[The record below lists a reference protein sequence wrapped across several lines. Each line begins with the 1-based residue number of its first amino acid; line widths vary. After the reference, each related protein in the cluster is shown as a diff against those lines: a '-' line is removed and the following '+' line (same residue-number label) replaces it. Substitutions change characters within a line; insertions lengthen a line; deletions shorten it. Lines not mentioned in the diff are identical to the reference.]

1 MEEQCAD
8 GVGLGVEEEVEVVL
22 RHAFNVV
29 RDLDAG
35 EGQHGSQGADFWRES
50 GHRSNAGRAVVLPGR
65 RLGEQRDA

>member
-1 MEEQCAD
+1 MVLA
-8 GVGLGVEEEVEVVL
+8 LASRREVEIVL

-29 RDLDAG
+29 HDLDAG

-65 RLGEQRDA
+65 RLGEQRDT